1 MPSKCD
7 FSLQRLF
14 LNLRRSTFKVQH
26 RNIDGTA
33 ITQTVE
39 SFLKYRNTKYI
50 IGFQEEYKLHNHNS
64 ISDKNA
70 HFKHKFHSWMLQAGI
85 DSIKL
90 KMTTD
95 SHFVNSLDRFL
106 SSLLNHG
113 NLEIFRHV
121 LRSPGCFKSGISHTL
136 GHIGSCLSSFWPTI
150 GVIV

>member
-7 FSLQRLF
+7 FSLQELF

-26 RNIDGTA
+26 RNLDGTVV
-33 ITQTVE
+33 TQTVE
-39 SFLKYRNTKYI
+39 SFLTYKNTNCI
-50 IGFQEEYKLHNHNS
+50 IQFQEEYRPHNHNS
-64 ISDKNA
+64 VSNKNA

-85 DSIKL
+85 NSFKL

-95 SHFVNSLDRFL
+95 FHFAISLDRFL

-113 NLEIFRHV
+113 NLVIFRHG

-136 GHIGSCLSSFWPTI
+136 GHIGSCLSSFWPLI